1 MVAPASNDPV
11 DAEFGCP
18 ECGMRDADRLVWI
31 GDDGEEVQ
39 CERCGTV
46 YAPGATKERGDA

>member
-1 MVAPASNDPV
+1 MIATKPEDQV
-11 DAEFGCP
+11 DASFACP
-18 ECGMRDADRLVWI
+18 ECGLRDPDRLVWI

-46 YAPGATKERGDA
+46 YAPSATKGGGDA